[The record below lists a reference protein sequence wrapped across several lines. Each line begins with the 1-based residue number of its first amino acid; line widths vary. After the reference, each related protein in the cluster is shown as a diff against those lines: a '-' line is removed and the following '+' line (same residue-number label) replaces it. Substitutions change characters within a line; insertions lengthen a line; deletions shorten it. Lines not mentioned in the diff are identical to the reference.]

1 MLDNF
6 SVKVLRYIKK
16 HPNVKA
22 DDIKNAFSSDCNANI
37 ECLCKENYITCKTE
51 YLSLTPLPKYDNS
64 YKITPKGISY
74 LEELPKNRFYR
85 IYPPYYLNTCIA
97 NITYCTI
104 EIFWNYIQLKL
115 IINTITDTIK
125 DIVETMHDTIS

>member
-85 IYPPYYLNTCIA
+85 IYP
-97 NITYCTI
+97 
-104 EIFWNYIQLKL
+104 L
-115 IINTITDTIK
+115 IISTLALL
-125 DIVETMHDTIS
+125 ISLIALLKSFGIIFS